1 MSEAAAAPS
10 SDPEPTPRF
19 ELLTSCEEKARQKWV
34 KNTKQSLLSSLPPI
48 ISKDTKFSHALQ
60 ERLTTQIESE
70 IAESLKRTYADLDL
84 KSKLAKLDEICKK
97 AKEEREGAEGKE
109 NSGGNVEK
117 KRAWRPSGS
126 AADDQAAH
134 DVTNVHH
141 RLKSIQTDLLDDI
154 KKENDELRSRVNELQ
169 SSIESGEKEILT
181 AI

>member
-1 MSEAAAAPS
+1 MLNAVYCFISH
-10 SDPEPTPRF
+10 
-19 ELLTSCEEKARQKWV
+19 
-34 KNTKQSLLSSLPPI
+34 SLLSSLPPT

-117 KRAWRPSGS
+117 KRAWYGTINSFIMC
-126 AADDQAAH
+126 H
-134 DVTNVHH
+134 NVFCCYQNV
-141 RLKSIQTDLLDDI
+141 R
-154 KKENDELRSRVNELQ
+154 
-169 SSIESGEKEILT
+169 
-181 AI
+181 

>member
-1 MSEAAAAPS
+1 MMLNAVCCFISH
-10 SDPEPTPRF
+10 
-19 ELLTSCEEKARQKWV
+19 
-34 KNTKQSLLSSLPPI
+34 SLLSSLPPT

-117 KRAWRPSGS
+117 KRAWYETINSFIMC
-126 AADDQAAH
+126 H
-134 DVTNVHH
+134 NVFCCYLSSVKPAKLVLGDHPEAP
-141 RLKSIQTDLLDDI
+141 QMI
-154 KKENDELRSRVNELQ
+154 KLR
-169 SSIESGEKEILT
+169 T
-181 AI
+181 T